1 MSEKPRIVVLGGGF
15 AGMFAARNLR
25 RRFGDDAEIELINA
39 ENYFVFQPL
48 LPEVAAGQV
57 TAPHAATPLRLLL
70 KGVFVRK
77 AVVHAVDFD
86 RGEITVFQGVQRRP
100 TVVPYDHLVIALG
113 QSSDLSMIPGLPE
126 HAMTLKTLEDAR
138 LLRSHVIEKLEHAE
152 ITQLPEVKQQA
163 LTFTVVGAG
172 FSGIET
178 VGEMAEFIARSLKYY
193 KNIQR
198 SEIRI
203 VVVEAADRV
212 LAELPPALG
221 TYARRKLE
229 ARGIEFQLSTGVDS
243 ASGTHLVTSA
253 GAWIGTRTIVATI
266 GSAPSKLVRDLDLPL
281 KAGKIQ
287 VDRAFRVPK
296 HPNVWALGDC
306 ALIPMVDQP
315 QEKSD
320 YAPPTA
326 QFAVREARHLA
337 TCLQAALDGKPPQ
350 PFDYSSKGALASLG
364 ARQGIGDVM
373 GVKISGFP
381 AWLLWRAYYVAFL
394 PGMSTRFRV
403 LMNWLLDAITPRN
416 VVQLSKPRPP
426 GARHVLYHAGDRIYE
441 KGNRADGVYTVVAG
455 AVEMIS
461 EDPRTGKEQRR
472 HLGPGDHFG
481 MRLIL
486 GEDRRQ
492 TSARATEHTRVLVLD
507 REEVLK
513 IADGIDDFRQHF
525 EDRIERELG
534 QSWSRAAGEP
544 RTRVA
549 LVD

>member
-15 AGMFAARNLR
+15 AGMFAARNLKR
-25 RRFGDDAEIELINA
+25 RLGDDAEIELINA

-70 KGVFVRK
+70 KNVFVRK
-77 AVVHAVDFD
+77 AVVHSVDFEK
-86 RGEITVFQGVQRRP
+86 REITLFQGVQRRP
-100 TVVPYDHLVIALG
+100 TVVAYDQLVLALG
-113 QSSDLSMIPGLPE
+113 QSSDLSMVPGLPE

-178 VGEMAEFIARSLKYY
+178 VGEMAEFIERSLKYY
-193 KNIQR
+193 QNIDR

-203 VVVEAADRV
+203 VVVEMADRV

-229 ARGIEFQLSTGVDS
+229 ARGIEFQLSTGVQS
-243 ASGTHLVTSA
+243 ASGAHLVTTA
-253 GAWIGTRTIVATI
+253 GERIGTRTIVATI
-266 GSAPSKLVRDLDLPL
+266 GSAPCKLVRDLGVPL
-281 KAGKIQ
+281 KAGKIE
-287 VDRAFRVPK
+287 VDRSFQVEG
-296 HPNVWALGDC
+296 HENVWALGDC
-306 ALIPMVDQP
+306 ALIPMVEQP

-337 TCLQAALDGKPPQ
+337 KCVGDALDGRAPG
-350 PFDYSSKGALASLG
+350 PFAYTSKGALASLG
-364 ARQGIGDVM
+364 ARRGVGDIM

-441 KGNRADGVYTVVAG
+441 KGNRADGVYTVVSG

-461 EDPRTGKEQRR
+461 EDPKTGKQQHRR
-472 HLGPGDHFG
+472 LGPGEHFG

-492 TSARATEHTRVLVLD
+492 ADARAAEHTRVLVLD

-513 IADGIDDFRQHF
+513 IADGIDDFRKHF
-525 EDRIERELG
+525 ETRIERELG
-534 QSWSRAAGEP
+534 RHWDRGDGVPEK
-544 RTRVA
+544 RVA
-549 LVD
+549 AVD